1 MRVKGLRGRA
11 WVECVFPMGL
21 GDLGACDLLQGA
33 FAPLPGPMKM
43 GSLDTIGKI
52 RVDPQRIKRPVI
64 SWCA

>member
-1 MRVKGLRGRA
+1 MAVVSMADFFRVGVIRDRA
-11 WVECVFPMGL
+11 
-21 GDLGACDLLQGA
+21 Q

-43 GSLDTIGKI
+43 GSLDTVGKI